1 MIDKLKIL
9 IDKTFSYK
17 GNIITIKDV
26 KLVSTTYVVKT
37 DKRTYNFFES
47 EVDIFIS
54 DLKNVSM
61 QEKKDELKPYKMEE
75 SERNI
80 VPIQETDLKVI
91 LLETIN
97 KVRTNK
103 EYIGQANAICNVVTQ
118 MINVQ
123 KLEIQLKNNFKK

>member
-1 MIDKLKIL
+1 
-9 IDKTFSYK
+9 
-17 GNIITIKDV
+17 
-26 KLVSTTYVVKT
+26 
-37 DKRTYNFFES
+37 
-47 EVDIFIS
+47 
-54 DLKNVSM
+54 M
-61 QEKKDELKPYKMEE
+61 QEKKHELKPYKMEE
-75 SERNI
+75 NEKNI